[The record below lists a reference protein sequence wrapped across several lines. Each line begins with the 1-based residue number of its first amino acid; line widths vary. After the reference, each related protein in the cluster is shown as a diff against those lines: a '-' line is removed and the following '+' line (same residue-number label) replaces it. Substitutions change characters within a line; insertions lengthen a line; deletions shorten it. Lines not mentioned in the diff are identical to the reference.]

1 MPQINERL
9 NAMTYNEI
17 NHDSLESVLNEI
29 LPELKGSICSSIDG
43 ASTPLTRYWL
53 SKETAY
59 YRRCLKYRNHLCDN
73 VLEKEQWYN
82 DQLNTLR
89 ALNSKIITLSSYSH
103 EPFKSTE
110 TTVTFDTFHLNYT
123 PTSYQESTKTAP
135 SKSSPTILN
144 GVMRQTKRPSPLSTT
159 NGDGSPLPSKSDDLD
174 DPDDDPSSEPP
185 NAEFNSIDL
194 NSENNEEHH
203 QHKRQN

>member
-17 NHDSLESVLNEI
+17 NHDSLESVSNEI
-29 LPELKGSICSSIDG
+29 LPELKGTICSSIDG

-59 YRRCLKYRNHLCDN
+59 YKRYLKYRNHVYGN
-73 VLEKEQWYN
+73 VLEKEEWYN

-110 TTVTFDTFHLNYT
+110 TAIPYDTFHLNDM
-123 PTSYQESTKTAP
+123 PTSFQERNKAAT
-135 SKSSPTILN
+135 SKSSPTI
-144 GVMRQTKRPSPLSTT
+144 
-159 NGDGSPLPSKSDDLD
+159 
-174 DPDDDPSSEPP
+174 
-185 NAEFNSIDL
+185 
-194 NSENNEEHH
+194 
-203 QHKRQN
+203 